1 MREKFTHYIREDEL
15 VDNELMEFRVIV
27 HEQLALAFVN
37 ITDVVVGF
45 KCDLILLLI

>member
-1 MREKFTHYIREDEL
+1 MNPRNKNIRVHFQRFL
-15 VDNELMEFRVIV
+15 V
-27 HEQLALAFVN
+27 LALAFVN